1 MSLLAMSLRQARYEL
16 KAFFRNP
23 AAAFFTF
30 VFPLMFLVIFN
41 MVFGNTEID
50 APGGEGKIDV
60 STFYVPAITAVSVIG
75 ACYINM
81 AMGIAFA
88 RDRGVLKRIHGTP
101 LPPFAYFAGRILM
114 AIVISILLVVLILVV
129 GIVAYGV
136 DIQGDKMPAFILALV
151 VGAASFCALG
161 MAVACLVPN
170 ADAAPAI
177 VQASILPLQFI
188 SNIYIPAEHA
198 PDWVK
203 SVAAI
208 FPIVHF
214 ADALHASFNPFES
227 GSGLSLTDV
236 AVLAAW
242 GVVGVIFAMK
252 KFSWGP
258 SR

>member
-1 MSLLAMSLRQARYEL
+1 MNAAAMSLRQARWEL

-41 MVFGNTEID
+41 MVFGNSDFD
-50 APGGEGKIDV
+50 APGGGKISV

-75 ACYINM
+75 ACYVNI

-88 RDRGVLKRIHGTP
+88 RDRGVLKRLHGTP
-101 LPPFAYFAGRILM
+101 LPPVSYFAGRIVT
-114 AIVISILLVVLILVV
+114 AIVISIMLVLLILVV
-129 GIVAYGV
+129 GVLLYGV
-136 DIQGDKMPAFILALV
+136 EIQGDKLPAFLLALV
-151 VGAASFCALG
+151 VGAATFCALG

-203 SVAAI
+203 SVASI

-214 ADALHASFNPFES
+214 ADALHAAFNPFEA
-227 GSGLSLTDV
+227 GSGLSPTDLIV
-236 AVLAAW
+236 MLIWGFA
-242 GVVGVIFAMK
+242 GVVFALK
-252 KFSWGP
+252 KFSWEP
-258 SR
+258 RQ

>member
-1 MSLLAMSLRQARYEL
+1 MSTVAMSLRQARFEL

-30 VFPLMFLVIFN
+30 IFPLMFLVIFN
-41 MVFGNTEID
+41 MVFGNTSID
-50 APGGEGKIDV
+50 APGGQGKIDV

-101 LPPFAYFAGRILM
+101 LPPFAYFSGRILM
-114 AIVISILLVVLILVV
+114 AIVVSILLVILILGV
-129 GIVAYGV
+129 GAVAYGV
-136 DIQGDKMPAFILALV
+136 EIQTDKLPAFILALV

-203 SVAAI
+203 SVASI

-214 ADALHASFNPFES
+214 ADALHAAFNPFDS
-227 GSGLSLTDV
+227 GTGLSLTDV
-236 AVLAAW
+236 VVLA
-242 GVVGVIFAMK
+242 
-252 KFSWGP
+252 
-258 SR
+258 